1 MDKLKNDEDLGSGI
15 LMSEQIAKTIK
26 DDLMKYPFHDYF
38 HKNAVL
44 VPIPSSSLSRKDALW
59 VPKCITL
66 AMEKYGLG
74 TSKTLLKRDTP
85 LPRSSTSSAR
95 NRPKAR
101 EHYNSMIVQK
111 TLDEIEEIVLV
122 DDVITRGATVLGAAN
137 LLANTFPDARIRVF
151 AAMRTVSNPGE
162 FDKTLDP
169 RSGNVSLRGEGT
181 LRRP

>member
-1 MDKLKNDEDLGSGI
+1 MQKK
-15 LMSEQIAKTIK
+15 IK

-44 VPIPSSSLSRKDALW
+44 VPIPSSSLSRNDTLW
-59 VPKCITL
+59 VPKCIIL

-85 LPRSSTSSAR
+85 LPRSSTSLTR

-101 EHYNSMIVQK
+101 AHYNSMIVQK
-111 TLDEIEEIVLV
+111 TLDEIKEIVLV
-122 DDVITRGATVLGAAN
+122 DDVITRGATVLGAVN
-137 LLANTFPDARIRVF
+137 LLVDTFPDARIHVF
-151 AAMRTVSNPGE
+151 VAMRTVNNPDE

-169 RSGNVSLRGEGT
+169 RSSNVLLRGKNT
-181 LRRP
+181 FRRP